1 MQNVKICAIS
11 DSHSKHDSVIIPHC
25 DILMH
30 AGDITFFSKKG
41 PQEVVD
47 FLDWFYRQPA
57 KYKIFC
63 AGNHDLDLENDEALF
78 RSIMPPG
85 VIYLND
91 ELVEIE
97 GIKIWGSPIT
107 PTFYNW
113 AFNRDRGAKIKKH
126 WSKIPEGID
135 ILLTHGPAYG
145 HLDLVGT
152 ESVGCVDLLEVI
164 NKIKPS
170 IHIFGHIHRHSHKT
184 IEIDGKKMD
193 FYNAAVVNSK
203 YEIIHKPHVFDFN

>member
-1 MQNVKICAIS
+1 MPKIIAIS
-11 DSHSKHDSVIIPHC
+11 DTHGRHDDLILPPADIILHS
-25 DILMH
+25 
-30 AGDITFFSKKG
+30 GDITFFSKKG

-47 FLDWFYRQPA
+47 FLAWFHVQPA

-63 AGNHDLDLENDEALF
+63 AGNHDLDLEKNEALF
-78 RSIMPPG
+78 RSIMPPD

-107 PTFYNW
+107 PWFHDW
-113 AFNRDRGAKIKKH
+113 AFNRYRGIPIKKH

-145 HLDLVGT
+145 YLDLVGT
-152 ESVGCVDLLEVI
+152 QSVGCVDLLEVVK
-164 NKIKPS
+164 KIKPS
-170 IHIFGHIHRHSHKT
+170 IHIFGHIHRHSHKSV
-184 IEIDGKKMD
+184 ELEGKKID